1 MCVLES
7 QNGIHMK
14 IRKRIIGLALCLTMC
29 SNLTLQAEAVTQ
41 SELKKQQS
49 ATQSKLNGI
58 KSNINSLE
66 NQKDEVEEEAE
77 EIDQELVD
85 LLGIMEILEAELADK
100 EAQIAQ
106 AEIDYQAA
114 KDTEE
119 KQYESMKQRI
129 KYMYE
134 KGDEQYLEL
143 FLQSKSIS
151 DMVNKAGYA
160 QKLYDYDRTMLINY
174 QEIKD
179 EVKELKEQLD
189 LEKSE
194 MEAMQGEYKSQ
205 QEELETVLEEKR
217 SAIEDFDS
225 KLANAKTQA
234 KQYQAQIKAQNEQI
248 QKLAAAEKAAKEKAA
263 KEAKEKAERAAKEK
277 ASSQGTDDGGY
288 ADEDAGDDSGGSPG
302 GSSGGSATGQA
313 IADYACKFIGNPYVA
328 GGSSLTNGADCS
340 GFTMSVYSHFGYSI
354 PRTSYSQLVYGKSVS
369 YSEAQ
374 PGDIMCYAGHV
385 GIYIGNGNIVHASTA
400 ATGIKITPATYRQI
414 LSVRRII

>member
-1 MCVLES
+1 
-7 QNGIHMK
+7 
-14 IRKRIIGLALCLTMC
+14 MC
-29 SNLTLQAEAVTQ
+29 SNLTLQAGAVTQ

-49 ATQSKLNGI
+49 VPQSKLNGLN
-58 KSNINSLE
+58 SNISSLE

-85 LLGIMEILEAELADK
+85 LLGIMDILEAELADK

-129 KYMYE
+129 KFMYE

-151 DMVNKAGYA
+151 EMVNKAGYA

-179 EVKELKEQLD
+179 QVKELKEQLD
-189 LEKSE
+189 IEKSE
-194 MEAMQGEYKSQ
+194 MEAMQGEYEAQ
-205 QEELETVLEEKR
+205 QKELETMLEEKR

-225 KLANAKTQA
+225 KLANARTQA

-248 QKLAAAEKAAKEKAA
+248 QKLAAAEKAAREKAA
-263 KEAKEKAERAAKEK
+263 KAAKEKAERAAKEN
-277 ASSQGTDDGGY
+277 ASSPGTNNGGY
-288 ADEDAGDDSGGSPG
+288 ANEDAGDSGGNGG

-328 GGSSLTNGADCS
+328 GGTSLTGGTDCS

-354 PRTSYSQLVYGKSVS
+354 PRTSYSQLVYGRSIS

-385 GIYIGNGNIVHASTA
+385 GIYIGNGNIVHASTP